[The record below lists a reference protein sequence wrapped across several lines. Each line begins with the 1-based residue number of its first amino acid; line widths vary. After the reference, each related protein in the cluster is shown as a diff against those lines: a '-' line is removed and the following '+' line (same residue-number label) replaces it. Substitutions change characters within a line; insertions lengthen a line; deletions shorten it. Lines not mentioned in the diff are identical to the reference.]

1 MRHYVS
7 VKHYYGRKLILL
19 VLVHN
24 KRKCLKEEKK
34 MQAQIIHMA
43 IAKKYIHEYWQVSC
57 VGLNKIIVWV
67 TYMWVRLSTFL
78 QVLNLLADKI
88 LIMSL
93 LLLDNNPDKHK
104 ADPKTDVVEKLLK
117 EEPRSTFIV
126 LSWKSWKTF
135 FFFHW
140 TTEGKVFSIIL

>member
-7 VKHYYGRKLILL
+7 VKYYYGRKLILL

-34 MQAQIIHMA
+34 MQAQIIHVA
-43 IAKKYIHEYWQVSC
+43 IAKKYIYEYWQVSC

-67 TYMWVRLSTFL
+67 IYMWVRLPTFL

-93 LLLDNNPDKHK
+93 LLLDNNTDKHK
-104 ADPKTDVVEKLLK
+104 ADPKTDVEKLSK
-117 EEPRSTFIV
+117 EEQRSTFIV

-135 FFFHW
+135 FFYFF
-140 TTEGKVFSIIL
+140 TELLKAKYSV